1 LAKGADPRFVL
12 TSLKRKVID
21 AKTLYEEVYCA
32 RGEMENRIKEQQL
45 DLLGLRPASRSRPH
59 LDRKHGGKPTPPL
72 VLVVRLR
79 ADGRASAH
87 RPAAY

>member
-45 DLLGLRPASRSRPH
+45 DLLYQSPLTLTCACPAPET
-59 LDRKHGGKPTPPL
+59 DRHDT
-72 VLVVRLR
+72 
-79 ADGRASAH
+79 
-87 RPAAY
+87 